1 MTAIVTNHTL
11 RSCNGVLN
19 ALLAHKMQFLIYQ
32 SKFLSSHFISIVY
45 MLVNYTLQLYHKSM
59 RFVSGTQVMVFLLP
73 SSCALKR
80 VCIASFTE
88 RCRCTL
94 MPERFGGGNMPW
106 SLFPNMGFTLS
117 YLSVSCYRWIFSFFF
132 HRHWICLLT
141 RCSCDSLM
149 GNLAF

>member
-1 MTAIVTNHTL
+1 
-11 RSCNGVLN
+11 
-19 ALLAHKMQFLIYQ
+19 MQFLIYQ
-32 SKFLSSHFISIVY
+32 FKFLSSHFISIVY

-73 SSCALKR
+73 SSCALKH

-88 RCRCTL
+88 RCRCTHWCL
-94 MPERFGGGNMPW
+94 RDLVVETCPGACSLTW
-106 SLFPNMGFTLS
+106 DSLFPTW
-117 YLSVSCYRWIFSFFF
+117 VSLVTGESFHFFF

-149 GNLAF
+149 GNLAFWFVKGFQFKMTMYLFKVDFWGVL